1 MFEKLKTYTKS
12 LKHEIKVYQLVLA
25 DPRTPWLPKV
35 ILGIAV
41 AYLLSPIDLIP
52 DFIPVLGHLDDL
64 ILIPAL
70 VWLALRIIPDE
81 IITDCRRKAQQS
93 CA

>member
-1 MFEKLKTYTKS
+1 MFERLKTYAQMFKR
-12 LKHEIKVYQLVLA
+12 EVKVYQLVLA
-25 DPRTPWLPKV
+25 DPRTPWLPKG
-35 ILGIAV
+35 ILGASI

-70 VWLALRIIPDE
+70 VWLALKLIPDE
-81 IITDCRRKAQQS
+81 IITDCRERVQHSQD
-93 CA
+93 